1 MTPPTRTPLYAQ
13 LYFQVLTAIVVG
25 VLLGFLHPDLG
36 AQMKPLGDGFIKL
49 IRMII
54 APVIFTTVVVGISTM
69 GDIKDL
75 GRIGVKTLI
84 YFEVITTPIV
94 LVIALVVV
102 NVVQPGAGI
111 NADPATLDAGAV
123 SAYATTAESL
133 TTVQFLLNIIPATF
147 VGAFANGEIL
157 QVLLIS
163 VLFGLSLL
171 FLGERAK
178 PLVGVIEGLSDAFFG
193 VVRII
198 MRAAPVGAFGAM
210 AFTVGTYGVGTLL
223 SLGKLMAAFY
233 LACLIFIL
241 GGMGVIARVCGFS
254 ILRFIV
260 YIKDEILIVLGTSSS
275 ESVLPRIMARLEH
288 LGCSKRVVGLVI
300 PTGYSMNL
308 DGTTVYMAMASVFIA
323 QATNTPLPLSSQLG
337 LMAVLLLTSKGAAG
351 VTGSGF
357 VVLAATLS
365 AIPTIPVAGL
375 ALIIGIDRFMSEAR
389 AITNLIGNSL
399 AAVVVARWDNALDMD
414 QLHRVLA
421 GRDGET

>member
-1 MTPPTRTPLYAQ
+1 MTPSTRTPLYAQ
-13 LYFQVLTAIVVG
+13 LYVQVLTAIVVG
-25 VLLGFLHPDLG
+25 ILLGLLRPDLG

-75 GRIGVKTLI
+75 GRIGVKTLL

-288 LGCSKRVVGLVI
+288 LGCSKRVVGLVV